1 MRTKATE
8 YTNHVKIKL
17 RLSKP
22 FLTRNKKNNTI
33 LKGQR
38 DGKTLQTETDL
49 FDLGE
54 DTEGESIACL
64 FRCVILQ
71 ALADAAATPFAKD
84 TKKIVE
90 RARAREWL
98 LNDGENFALV
108 CDLAQEDAVELR
120 TKITGFAWAGWSKT
134 RCDPSTVMKIKQQKR
149 TRRKKAR
156 VFFDY

>member
-71 ALADAAATPFAKD
+71 AIADSSATPNPKD
-84 TKKIVE
+84 TKKIIE

-98 LNDGENFALV
+98 LNDGDDFAFV
-108 CDLAQEDAVELR
+108 CDIAGESATELR
-120 TKITGFAWAGWSKT
+120 TKITGIAWRGWKKT
-134 RCDPSTVMKIKQQKR
+134 DCDPATVMKLKKKKNR
-149 TRRKKAR
+149 RRRKAR
-156 VFFDY
+156 LFFD